1 MEAFSGELLLV
12 SSKDEE
18 GEETEL
24 GDIDEDDAGN
34 DALLI
39 SAEVDLLLESPSTSV
54 NKIEIEIKVEHHH
67 HHIRKKLLGYSKKR
81 GKSCDFFSC
90 IHRFLFGAILY
101 FVLLFL

>member
-54 NKIEIEIKVEHHH
+54 NKREIEIKVEHHH
-67 HHIRKKLLGYSKKR
+67 HIRKKILGYSKKR
-81 GKSCDFFSC
+81 GKSCDFFLC
-90 IHRFLFGAILY
+90 IHHFPFGAISY